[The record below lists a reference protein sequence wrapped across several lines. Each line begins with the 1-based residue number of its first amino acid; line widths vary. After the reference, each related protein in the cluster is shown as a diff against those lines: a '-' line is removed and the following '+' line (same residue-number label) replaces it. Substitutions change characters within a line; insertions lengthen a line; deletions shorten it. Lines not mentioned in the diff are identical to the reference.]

1 MLSYII
7 QVMLFQV
14 LFLAVYDLFL
24 SKETFFTK
32 NRWYLLST
40 VLVSFVLPL
49 LKIPTLQKQV
59 PETYIIELPEIVLA
73 PQKVIEST
81 SWYQALAYLDVLF
94 AIGSLFFCILFFIKL
109 GRILH
114 LIYSHKIEQQQG
126 YKLILLPKKR
136 HAFSFF
142 GFIFLGAEVSKEE
155 QKNIIQ
161 HELIHSQ
168 QRHSLDLLLFEILKI
183 AMWFNPMLYLYQ
195 KRITLIHEYISDE
208 AIASVTSKEHYI
220 QSILSGIFQVE
231 NISFINQFYKHSLI
245 KKRVLMM
252 TKQKSKSRKQL
263 KYLLLVPLLA
273 SMLLYTSCNQENSAE
288 KDEKISKLEKENAK
302 LKAELEEKEAFLK
315 SDEIEEMK
323 KKKKILSTLALT
335 VVKETYKND
344 GSDVPISIIE
354 EAPIFPGCT
363 GTRAEKL
370 ACLNKNI
377 RKHVFKNFNASIAKE
392 LSLPKGKQKIYVGFK
407 IDNLGNIVDIV
418 ARASHQKLREE
429 AERVTRTLP
438 KMKPGKQR
446 GKAVTVKY
454 TIPISF
460 NVE

>member
-1 MLSYII
+1 MLNYII

-14 LFLAVYDLFL
+14 LFLAAYDLFL

-40 VLVSFVLPL
+40 IVLSFVLPL
-49 LKIPTLQKQV
+49 LKIPTLQQQV

-81 SWYQALAYLDVLF
+81 SWYQALDYLDILF
-94 AIGSLFFCILFFIKL
+94 AIGSLFFLVLFFIKL
-109 GRILH
+109 GRIIY
-114 LIYSHKIEQQQG
+114 LIYSHKIEQQKG
-126 YKLILLPKKR
+126 YKLIVLPKQRK
-136 HAFSFF
+136 AFSFF
-142 GFIFLGAEVSKEE
+142 GFIFLGAEVSKEQ
-155 QKNIIQ
+155 QKSIIQ
-161 HELIHSQ
+161 HELVHSQ
-168 QRHSLDLLLFEILKI
+168 QRHSVDLLLFEVLKI
-183 AMWFNPMLYLYQ
+183 AMWFNPMLYMYQ
-195 KRITLIHEYISDE
+195 KRITLVHEYISD
-208 AIASVTSKEHYI
+208 AVIAKSISKEHYI

-302 LKAELEEKEAFLK
+302 LKVELEEKEAFLK
-315 SDEIEEMK
+315 SDEIKAMK
-323 KKKKILSTLALT
+323 KKKKLLSTLA
-335 VVKETYKND
+335 VVKGAYKDD
-344 GSDVPISIIE
+344 GLDVPISIIE

-370 ACLNKNI
+370 ACLHKNI
-377 RKHVFKNFNASIAKE
+377 RKHIFKNFNANIAKT
-392 LSLPKGKQKIYVGFK
+392 LKLPKGQQKIYVWFK
-407 IDNLGNIVDIV
+407 IDNLGNIVDIKT
-418 ARASHQKLREE
+418 RASHEKLREE

-438 KMKPGKQR
+438 KMQPGKQR

-454 TIPISF
+454 TVPISF
-460 NVE
+460 NIE